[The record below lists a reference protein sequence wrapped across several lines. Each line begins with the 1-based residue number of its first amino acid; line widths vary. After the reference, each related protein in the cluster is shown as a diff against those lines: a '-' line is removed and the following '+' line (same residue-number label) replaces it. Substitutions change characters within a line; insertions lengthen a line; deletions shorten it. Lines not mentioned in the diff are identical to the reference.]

1 MIRRWLIHA
10 PKQGNP
16 FSRGSW
22 WGIALFGEYS
32 LVDMAIMASKEVE
45 GNLFENAREWSPV
58 VEIIGIWVTG
68 LSIEIKYT

>member
-1 MIRRWLIHA
+1 MD
-10 PKQGNP
+10 
-16 FSRGSW
+16 
-22 WGIALFGEYS
+22 IAI
-32 LVDMAIMASKEVE
+32 VASKEVE